1 MWFESTAEGNMRN
14 SEGKTYILLAP
25 FHLIVYNRPRE
36 FQNSSG
42 LFSLEGKCRQTWED
56 EGEREAL
63 KCHGGAWWLW
73 GFEHQHQ
80 IRHNV
85 HFKDKMMRDLSA
97 MVCCSLMPTLKST
110 GNTRRGLPSLISSG
124 KIWKASRGNGTCTV
138 KWSLYVGKGQ
148 MNRIQHVLQKSERLY
163 SLILG
168 RERARCVSAAHMFG
182 NQIFSWQ
189 ICSRGLIDCS
199 YGISSLH

>member
-14 SEGKTYILLAP
+14 SKGKTYILLAP

-42 LFSLEGKCRQTWED
+42 LFSLEGKCHQTWED
-56 EGEREAL
+56 EWKREAL

-85 HFKDKMMRDLSA
+85 RFKDKMMRDLSA
-97 MVCCSLMPTLKST
+97 MVCCSLMPTLNST

-124 KIWKASRGNGTCTV
+124 KIWKTSRGNGTCTV
-138 KWSLYVGKGQ
+138 KWSLYVEKDKWTRFN
-148 MNRIQHVLQKSERLY
+148 MLLYERL
-163 SLILG
+163 
-168 RERARCVSAAHMFG
+168 
-182 NQIFSWQ
+182 
-189 ICSRGLIDCS
+189 
-199 YGISSLH
+199 